1 MSSPSTARDRP
12 PEEADE
18 DTSFARGL
26 RILLTV
32 ADRGEVRA
40 EELSVLLDTP
50 TSTVYRY
57 LRTLTA
63 FGFVDRHDGRYL
75 LGQRLVIGSG
85 TNVTSEQLIRVADPV
100 LRYLVAE
107 TGETAVITRRIGLSA
122 VCLHQ
127 VESDQPLRVSIAP
140 GSMSPLH
147 AGAIGRVLLAYALP
161 EIVEAV
167 IARGLEQLTPY
178 TPKRGRPARNAR
190 RDPSDG
196 HRPERRRAGFRLRGN
211 RGSHFPRRWNRRR
224 HRNHRSRRTLRARL
238 AGPRDASAPRGR
250 PDDHGGL
257 GGRGTT
263 PNYTYRIVGLLHPSY

>member
-1 MSSPSTARDRP
+1 MKSPSTARDRP

-40 EELSVLLDTP
+40 EDLSVLLDTP

-63 FGFVDRHDGRYL
+63 FGFVDRRDGRYL

-85 TNVTSEQLIRVADPV
+85 TNVTSEQLIRIADPV

-107 TGETAVITRRIGLSA
+107 TGETAVVSRRIGLSA

-127 VESDQPLRVSIAP
+127 VQSDQPLRVSIEP

-147 AGAIGRVLLAYALP
+147 AGALGRVLLAYAQP
-161 EIVEAV
+161 EIIEAV
-167 IARGLEQLTPY
+167 IARGLEQVTPA
-178 TPKRGRPARNAR
+178 TLSEAVLRETLAETRTTGIARSEGELVSDSVGIAAPIFRDGEIVGAIGIIGPEGRCGLA
-190 RDPSDG
+190 
-196 HRPERRRAGFRLRGN
+196 
-211 RGSHFPRRWNRRR
+211 W
-224 HRNHRSRRTLRARL
+224 RARVTHL
-238 AGPRDASAPRGR
+238 LPDAARTIMSGLEDEAP
-250 PDDHGGL
+250 PP
-257 GGRGTT
+257 TT
-263 PNYTYRIVGLLHPSY
+263 PIE

>member
-1 MSSPSTARDRP
+1 VSTSTTARDRP

-63 FGFVDRHDGRYL
+63 FGFVDRRDGRYL
-75 LGQRLVIGSG
+75 LGPRLVIGSG
-85 TNVTSEQLIRVADPV
+85 SNVTSEQLIRIADPV
-100 LRYLVAE
+100 LRHLVAE

-127 VESDQPLRVSIAP
+127 VESGQSLRVSLEP

-161 EIVEAV
+161 DIIDAV
-167 IARGLEQLTPY
+167 ISRGLERVTPT
-178 TPKRGRPARNAR
+178 TPDEAVLLETLAETRETGVARSEGELVSGSVGIAAPIFRDGEIVGAVGIVGPEGRCGLAWRTRMVRLLPEAARTIM
-190 RDPSDG
+190 
-196 HRPERRRAGFRLRGN
+196 AGLE
-211 RGSHFPRRWNRRR
+211 
-224 HRNHRSRRTLRARL
+224 
-238 AGPRDASAPRGR
+238 DEAPRA
-250 PDDHGGL
+250 PAL
-257 GGRGTT
+257 
-263 PNYTYRIVGLLHPSY
+263 IE

>member
-1 MSSPSTARDRP
+1 MSPSSTARDRP
-12 PEEADE
+12 PEEAGE

-40 EELSVLLDTP
+40 EELSALLDTP

-75 LGQRLVIGSG
+75 LGPRLVIGSG
-85 TNVTSEQLIRVADPV
+85 TNITSEQLIRVADPV
-100 LRYLVAE
+100 LHYLVEE

-127 VESDQPLRVSIAP
+127 VESSHPLRVSLEP

-147 AGAIGRVLLAYALP
+147 AGATGRVLLAFALP
-161 EIVEAV
+161 EIVEEV
-167 IARGLEQLTPY
+167 IALGLERVTRATP
-178 TPKRGRPARNAR
+178 
-190 RDPSDG
+190 DESV
-196 HRPERRRAGFRLRGN
+196 
-211 RGSHFPRRWNRRR
+211 
-224 HRNHRSRRTLRARL
+224 LRATFAETRETGVAQSVGEL
-238 AGPRDASAPRGR
+238 VSGSVGIAAPIIREQG
-250 PDDHGGL
+250 
-257 GGRGTT
+257 
-263 PNYTYRIVGLLHPSY
+263 IVGAVGIIGPEGRCGLAWRARVKRLLPEAARTITAGLVDEAPHLTAPIE

>member
-1 MSSPSTARDRP
+1 MSASSTARDRP
-12 PEEADE
+12 PEEAGE

-40 EELSVLLDTP
+40 EELSALLDTP

-75 LGQRLVIGSG
+75 LGPRLVIGSG
-85 TNVTSEQLIRVADPV
+85 TNITSEQLIRVADPV
-100 LRYLVAE
+100 LHYLVEE

-127 VESDQPLRVSIAP
+127 VESSHPLRVSLEP

-147 AGAIGRVLLAYALP
+147 AGATGRVEVIALGLERVTRATPDESVLRATFAETRETGVAQSVGELVSGSVGIAAPIIREQGIVGAVGIIGPEGRCGLAWRARVKRLLP
-161 EIVEAV
+161 EAARTITAGLVDEAPH
-167 IARGLEQLTPY
+167 LT
-178 TPKRGRPARNAR
+178 
-190 RDPSDG
+190 
-196 HRPERRRAGFRLRGN
+196 
-211 RGSHFPRRWNRRR
+211 
-224 HRNHRSRRTLRARL
+224 
-238 AGPRDASAPRGR
+238 AP
-250 PDDHGGL
+250 
-257 GGRGTT
+257 
-263 PNYTYRIVGLLHPSY
+263 IE

>member
-1 MSSPSTARDRP
+1 MSPSSTARDRP
-12 PEEADE
+12 PEEAGE

-75 LGQRLVIGSG
+75 LGPRLVIGSG
-85 TNVTSEQLIRVADPV
+85 TNVTSEQLIRIADPV

-107 TGETAVITRRIGLSA
+107 TGETAVVTRRIGLSA

-127 VESDQPLRVSIAP
+127 VESSQPLRVSLAP

-147 AGAIGRVLLAYALP
+147 AGATGRVLLAYALP

-167 IARGLEQLTPY
+167 IARGLEQVTPA
-178 TPKRGRPARNAR
+178 TPDEAVLRETLNETKETGIARSEGELISGSVGIAAPIFREEGIIGAVGILGPEGRCGLA
-190 RDPSDG
+190 
-196 HRPERRRAGFRLRGN
+196 
-211 RGSHFPRRWNRRR
+211 W
-224 HRNHRSRRTLRARL
+224 RARVMRL
-238 AGPRDASAPRGR
+238 LPEAARTITD
-250 PDDHGGL
+250 GL
-257 GGRGTT
+257 VDEV
-263 PNYTYRIVGLLHPSY
+263 PHPSTPIV

>member
-1 MSSPSTARDRP
+1 MTRQSTARDRP

-40 EELSVLLDTP
+40 EELSLLLDTP

-63 FGFVDRHDGRYL
+63 FGFVDRRDGRYL
-75 LGQRLVIGSG
+75 LGPRLVIGSG
-85 TNVTSEQLIRVADPV
+85 TNVTSEQLIRIADPV

-107 TGETAVITRRIGLSA
+107 TGETAVITRRIGLAA

-127 VESDQPLRVSIAP
+127 VESAHPLRVALEP

-161 EIVEAV
+161 EIVDEVIAHGLEKVTRKTPGEAV
-167 IARGLEQLTPY
+167 LRESLAETRETGIARSESELVSGSVGIAAPIFRDGGIVGAVGIIGPEGRCGL
-178 TPKRGRPARNAR
+178 A
-190 RDPSDG
+190 
-196 HRPERRRAGFRLRGN
+196 
-211 RGSHFPRRWNRRR
+211 W
-224 HRNHRSRRTLRARL
+224 RARVIHL
-238 AGPRDASAPRGR
+238 LPEAARTVMAGLDEEAPH
-250 PDDHGGL
+250 P
-257 GGRGTT
+257 T
-263 PNYTYRIVGLLHPSY
+263 PPIE

>member
-1 MSSPSTARDRP
+1 MSSPPTARDRP
-12 PEEADE
+12 PEEAGE

-26 RILLTV
+26 QILLTV

-75 LGQRLVIGSG
+75 LGPRLVIGSG

-107 TGETAVITRRIGLSA
+107 TGETAVITRRIGMSA

-127 VESDQPLRVSIAP
+127 VESSHPLRVSLEP
-140 GSMSPLH
+140 GSMAPLH
-147 AGAIGRVLLAYALP
+147 AGATGRVLLAYALP

-167 IARGLEQLTPY
+167 IARGLEQVTPD
-178 TPKRGRPARNAR
+178 TPKEAV
-190 RDPSDG
+190 
-196 HRPERRRAGFRLRGN
+196 
-211 RGSHFPRRWNRRR
+211 
-224 HRNHRSRRTLRARL
+224 LRATLVETREAGVARSEGELVSGSVGIAAPIFQDEGIVGAVGILGPKQRCGL
-238 AGPRDASAPRGR
+238 AWRARVMHLLPEAARTITA
-250 PDDHGGL
+250 GL
-257 GGRGTT
+257 VDEVPHPTT
-263 PNYTYRIVGLLHPSY
+263 PIE